1 MLVKAE
7 SYKGGVHQVKGQQ
20 CHHLWFHG
28 SQVQFQGSVSLGHV
42 RSLKQYN
49 AHLML
54 SLQRMFTVKLKHR
67 SNIQNQHSF
76 GTNYT
81 ISSNHSHLYRE
92 KVNANSSNVLHLF
105 CHIICKHKLK
115 LTFVVGT
122 LISVFLN
129 CIVTKHSA
137 RERKMMFTSSQL
149 QTWPHSHTNKNWFIM
164 PS

>member
-1 MLVKAE
+1 MEAKP
-7 SYKGGVHQVKGQQ
+7 YKGGVHQAKGQQ
-20 CHHLWFHG
+20 YHHLYFYG
-28 SQVQFQGSVSLGHV
+28 SQVQFQGSVSLCHV
-42 RSLKQYN
+42 CSLKQYN
-49 AHLML
+49 ARLML
-54 SLQRMFTVKLKHR
+54 TLQRMFTVKLKKI
-67 SNIQNQHSF
+67 SNTQSQHSF

-129 CIVTKHSA
+129 CTVTKHSA
-137 RERKMMFTSSQL
+137 RERKMMFTSRQL
-149 QTWPHSHTNKNWFIM
+149 RTLLHSHTNKN
-164 PS
+164 